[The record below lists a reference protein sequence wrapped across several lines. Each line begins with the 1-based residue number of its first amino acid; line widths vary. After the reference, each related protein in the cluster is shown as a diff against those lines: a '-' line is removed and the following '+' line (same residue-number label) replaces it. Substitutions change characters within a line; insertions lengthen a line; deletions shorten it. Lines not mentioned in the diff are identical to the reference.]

1 MGKHGLDLE
10 EDQKVSKRSI
20 IVKIILIVLFEGSLA
35 RVMMTDDYGATWSVV
50 ETTMEAGGDTVGIFS
65 LAVQGDNLVAVGGDF
80 KLPGQSNRK
89 SVSISRD
96 GGQTWAEPDTPTYGY
111 RYINNTSP
119 D

>member
-1 MGKHGLDLE
+1 ME
-10 EDQKVSKRSI
+10 EDQKVSKRSL

-111 RYINNTSP
+111 RYITLVQTSP
-119 D
+119 EYSI